1 MLKSILFRIGK
12 SALMVAGI
20 IAFMGVLYFIDAL
33 LIAFLAI
40 SADTAFGVIWTVF
53 MVIWSFLWGFDC
65 FDRPYSGKKIA
76 KYDKE
81 IQKKEMETRA
91 LYFNRGNTYKSKG
104 DYDNAIA
111 DYEAVLHIDP
121 DDETAKKNL
130 EEAKNLKEQSVA
142 NNSATAE

>member
-1 MLKSILFRIGK
+1 MLKSFLFGIGK
-12 SALMVAGI
+12 LILLFIGIVVFFSISYEIISYLSGFFAFSSEEGYSAFSIFVGTLVGYYL
-20 IAFMGVLYFIDAL
+20 G
-33 LIAFLAI
+33 
-40 SADTAFGVIWTVF
+40 SNR
-53 MVIWSFLWGFDC
+53 S
-65 FDRPYSGKKIA
+65 PYSGKKIA